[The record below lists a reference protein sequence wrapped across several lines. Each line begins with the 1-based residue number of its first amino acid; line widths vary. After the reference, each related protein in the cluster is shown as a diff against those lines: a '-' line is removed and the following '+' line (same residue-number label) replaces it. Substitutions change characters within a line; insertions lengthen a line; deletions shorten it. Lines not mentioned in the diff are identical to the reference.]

1 MYAAKVGVLR
11 AEALFFVE
19 NAKIGE
25 VWARHDEQ
33 ALAVCG
39 CEGGWTLAGVV
50 WIGATVEKRSAI
62 AKAAALLEWPVA
74 GRDGEPEN
82 GDVVLDGAPVGGRVE
97 RADGG
102 GTAGRNGGRKSATD
116 AGERISE
123 WERRG
128 IWVLRGW
135 GSHGGPSDWAEAS
148 LRLRRAGFRTGLDEG
163 GFDLPAG
170 LASVRGHPSKSRSTG
185 RSVPIGPAAVGG
197 GAGGDAD
204 AAQRRNAADR
214 AVEAA
219 AAAGAGV
226 DEAAGAGAGA
236 EAIAAAGGEA
246 AKRAPADAEEGS
258 RSNWRFFEVPVFHLE
273 ALTVRRTGRGRLP
286 SDWSESH
293 PLYRKLSREAVRAV
307 YALGLD
313 YGAVRLA
320 ADDEGSIRVS
330 GIHAPSVHDMRLW
343 KAAMAVFAEEWR
355 RTVRGGPERSRKRTD
370 AGGTGDEIDVSAV
383 ARSGQGGVRDGEGN
397 RSGTNGGGKSAALL
411 IGADPEFVLLR
422 PDGMIASADR
432 FFPSSGAAGT
442 DTVRSG
448 TRLLRPIVE
457 LRPDPAGD
465 PDGLSRNLWR
475 LLHRAAGL
483 TAGQPLRWLAGA
495 MPVRGVA
502 LGGHLHLSGV
512 ELNALLLRTLDSF
525 VALPLA
531 AAEDSAGRRRRLRYG
546 TLGDFRRQ
554 PHGGFEYRT
563 PPSWLVSPM
572 VANAAFALAL
582 AAARDYRRLAMP
594 ELTACNERYR
604 RAYYEGDRQLLREA
618 CEKTHNSL
626 RCLPSYASLSRWI
639 EPFFAAI
646 RRGATWDES
655 ADFRLKWGIPV
666 PRG

>member
-1 MYAAKVGVLR
+1 M
-11 AEALFFVE
+11 
-19 NAKIGE
+19 
-25 VWARHDEQ
+25 
-33 ALAVCG
+33 
-39 CEGGWTLAGVV
+39 AGIV
-50 WIGATVEKRSAI
+50 WIASTGEKRSAI
-62 AKAAALLEWPVA
+62 AKAAALLDWPVA
-74 GRDGEPEN
+74 GRDGEPED
-82 GDVVLDGAPVGGRVE
+82 GDVVLDAVPAAGRGAKP
-97 RADGG
+97 DGG
-102 GTAGRNGGRKSATD
+102 GTAERSDGLRGEATSGRSEKAKSAPGT
-116 AGERISE
+116 GERMAE
-123 WERRG
+123 WEQRG

-148 LRLRRAGFRTGLDEG
+148 LRLGRAGFRTGLDEG

-170 LASVRGHPSKSRSTG
+170 LASVRGHPSTSRSTG

-197 GAGGDAD
+197 GAGGAAD

-226 DEAAGAGAGA
+226 DEAAGAGAKA
-236 EAIAAAGGEA
+236 VAAAGGEA
-246 AKRAPADAEEGS
+246 AKRAPVDAEERS

-273 ALTVRRTGRGRLP
+273 ALAIRRTGQGRVP
-286 SDWSESH
+286 ADWSAAH

-313 YGAVRLA
+313 YAAARLA
-320 ADDEGSIRVS
+320 ADDEGSIRIV
-330 GIHAPSVHDMRLW
+330 GMRAPVVQETRLW
-343 KAAMAVFAEEWR
+343 NAAMAAFAAEWR
-355 RTVRGGPERSRKRTD
+355 RAVRGEADDSGDRIRAVGD
-370 AGGTGDEIDVSAV
+370 GGHGD
-383 ARSGQGGVRDGEGN
+383 GKGN
-397 RSGTNGGGKSAALL
+397 RAAGGGKQTALL

-432 FFPSSGAAGT
+432 FFPPSGAAGT
-442 DTVRSG
+442 DTVRAG

-457 LRPDPAGD
+457 LRPDPAED
-465 PDGLSRNLWR
+465 PGELSRNLWR

-483 TAGQPLRWLAGA
+483 TVGQPLRWLAGA

-512 ELNALLLRTLDSF
+512 ELNARLLRTLDSL

-546 TLGDFRRQ
+546 ALGDFRRQ

-582 AAARDYRRLAMP
+582 ASARDYRRLTVP
-594 ELTACNERYR
+594 ELPACDERYR
-604 RAYYEGDRQLLREA
+604 RAYYDGDRELLREA
-618 CEKTHNSL
+618 CGKTHDSL
-626 RCLPSYASLSRWI
+626 RRLPSYAALGQWI
-639 EPFFAAI
+639 EPLFTAI
-646 RRGATWDES
+646 RLGATWDES
-655 ADFRLKWGIPV
+655 ADFRPKWGIPV
-666 PRG
+666 P